1 MNTVI
6 NNIDYGPLAQLIG
19 KWIGNKGLDRA
30 PDINAE
36 PDEHTFTDEL
46 TFTVAGA
53 AENAEEQELVA
64 VKYHHVVR
72 KNENGLIF
80 HDQIGHWIY
89 EPATGLVMHSLTI
102 PRGVCVLAG
111 GDITEKSDEMV
122 FSVKAEAGSETFGIV
137 QSPFMLEK
145 AKTTAFQMQMSLSEN
160 QLSYKQVT
168 SLFIYGKDF
177 KHVDQSV
184 LQRVR
189 YDTD

>member
-6 NNIDYGPLAQLIG
+6 DNIDYGPLAQLIG
-19 KWIGNKGLDRA
+19 KWIGTKGLDRA

-36 PDEHTFTDEL
+36 PDEHTYTDEL
-46 TFTVAGA
+46 TFTIAGA

-72 KNENGLIF
+72 KNKNGLIF
-80 HDQIGHWIY
+80 HDQIGHWLY
-89 EPATGLVMHSLTI
+89 EPSTGLIMHSLTI

-111 GDITEKSDEMV
+111 GDISEKEDEMT
-122 FSVKAEAGSETFGIV
+122 FSVKAEAGSETFGII

-145 AKTTAFQMQMSLSEN
+145 AKTTAFQMQMTLTEN
-160 QLSYKQVT
+160 ALSYKQVT

-189 YDTD
+189 YDAD

>member
-6 NNIDYGPLAQLIG
+6 DNIDYGPLAQLIG
-19 KWIGNKGLDRA
+19 KWIGTKGLDRA

-36 PDEHTFTDEL
+36 PDEHTYTDEL
-46 TFTVAGA
+46 TFSVAGA

-64 VKYHHVVR
+64 IKYHHVVR

-80 HDQIGHWIY
+80 HDQIGHWLY
-89 EPATGLVMHSLTI
+89 EPATGLIMHSLTI

-111 GDITEKSDEMV
+111 GQISKTDIETT
-122 FSVKAEAGSETFGIV
+122 FSVKAEAGSETFGII

-145 AKTTAFQMQMSLSEN
+145 AKTTAFSMQMTFTEN
-160 QLSYKQVT
+160 QLSYKQIT

>member
-6 NNIDYGPLAQLIG
+6 DNIDYGPLAQLIG
-19 KWIGNKGLDRA
+19 KWIGTKGLDRA

-36 PDEHTFTDEL
+36 PDEHTYTDEL

-72 KNENGLIF
+72 KNKNGLIF
-80 HDQIGHWIY
+80 HDQIGHWLY
-89 EPATGLVMHSLTI
+89 EPSTGLVMHSLTI

-111 GDITEKSDEMV
+111 GDISEKEDEMT
-122 FSVKAEAGSETFGIV
+122 FSVKAEAGSETYGII

-145 AKTTAFQMQMSLSEN
+145 AKTTAFQMQMTLTEN

-189 YDTD
+189 YDAD

>member
-6 NNIDYGPLAQLIG
+6 DNIDYGPLAQLIG
-19 KWIGNKGLDRA
+19 KWIGTKGLDRA

-36 PDEHTFTDEL
+36 PDEHTYTDEL
-46 TFTVAGA
+46 TFTIAGA

-72 KNENGLIF
+72 KNKNGLIF
-80 HDQIGHWIY
+80 HDQIGHWLY
-89 EPATGLVMHSLTI
+89 EPSTGLIMHSLTI

-111 GDITEKSDEMV
+111 GDISEKENEMT
-122 FSVKAEAGSETFGIV
+122 FSVKAEAGSETFGII

-145 AKTTAFQMQMSLSEN
+145 AKTTAFQMQMTLTEN
-160 QLSYKQVT
+160 ALSYKQVT

-189 YDTD
+189 YDAD